1 MEGLPFG
8 SLVNPSVRIV
18 CVRAGIADM
27 SQNMAHR
34 VLGSC
39 RSKMRADTAEN
50 GGGDFLTIICDR
62 KPAYHLKT
70 DAVDQRFPELRKV
83 VAEKRQREFFFC
95 DRSDF
100 LSRGEE

>member
-8 SLVNPSVRIV
+8 SLVNPGVRIV
-18 CVRAGIADM
+18 CVRAGVADV

-34 VLGSC
+34 ILGSC

-50 GGGDFLTIICDR
+50 GGGNFLAIICHR
-62 KPAYHLKT
+62 KPAYHLKA
-70 DAVDQRFPELRKV
+70 DAVNQRFPELRKV
-83 VAEKRQREFFFC
+83 AAEKRKREFFLC

-100 LSRGEE
+100 LCRSE